1 MTKDQIIT
9 GYQKIISVINSC
21 KNSNQLSVV
30 HRWSDDFDNR
40 VNTIKKK
47 MSLDDQIDILAA
59 RQVYID
65 AALNKNQYFLD
76 KNVNE
81 YFYLLECAVNMCA
94 TKDELKQV
102 YDKYIATQKDA
113 VINEYIERHG
123 LPDLMNLIWRIFMTK
138 KVE

>member
-1 MTKDQIIT
+1 MTKNQIIT
-9 GYQKIISVINSC
+9 GYQKITSVINSC

-30 HRWSDDFDNR
+30 YRWSDDFDNR
-40 VNTIKKK
+40 VNIIKKK

-81 YFYLLECAVNMCA
+81 YFHLLEYAVNMCA

-102 YDKYIATQKDA
+102 YDKYIATSKDA
-113 VINEYIERHG
+113 IINEYIERHG
-123 LPDLMNLIWRIFMTK
+123 LPDFMNLIWRLFMTK

>member
-1 MTKDQIIT
+1 MTKDKIIT
-9 GYQKIISVINSC
+9 GYQKITSVINSC
-21 KNSNQLSVV
+21 ENSNQLSVV

-40 VNTIKKK
+40 VDIIKKK

-59 RQVYID
+59 RQVCID

-81 YFYLLECAVNMCA
+81 YFYLVECAVNMCE
-94 TKDELKQV
+94 TKDELKHI
-102 YDKYIATQKDA
+102 YDNYIATPKDA
-113 VINEYIERHG
+113 VINEYIEQHG
-123 LPDLMNLIWRIFMTK
+123 LPDLMNLIWRLFMTK

>member
-9 GYQKIISVINSC
+9 GYQKITSVINSC

-30 HRWSDDFDNR
+30 HKWSDDFDNR
-40 VNTIKKK
+40 VNIIKKT
-47 MSLDDQIDILAA
+47 MSFDDQIDILAA
-59 RQVYID
+59 RQICID

-81 YFYLLECAVNMCA
+81 YFYLVECAVNICE
-94 TKDELKQV
+94 TKDELKYV
-102 YDKYIATQKDA
+102 YDNYIATPKDA
-113 VINEYIERHG
+113 VINEYIEQHG
-123 LPDLMNLIWRIFMTK
+123 LPNLMNLIWRLFMTK